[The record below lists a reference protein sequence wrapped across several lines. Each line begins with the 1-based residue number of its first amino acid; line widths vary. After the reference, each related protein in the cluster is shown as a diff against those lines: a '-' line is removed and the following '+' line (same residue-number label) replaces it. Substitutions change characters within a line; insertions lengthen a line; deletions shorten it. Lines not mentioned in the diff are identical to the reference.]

1 MIKQFLVI
9 FIFILSILN
18 IGCAYQ
24 EKHRAKAG
32 KVASITVENFD
43 GYAGDGRT
51 LKQVFTDVPQRV
63 LAVSEPVVD
72 DLIFLGVQDK
82 IIGISACYS
91 KNFAP
96 YET

>member
-9 FIFILSILN
+9 FVFIISILTT
-18 IGCAYQ
+18 GWAYH

-82 IIGISACYS
+82 IFGISACYS

-96 YET
+96 